1 MTDFDGTL
9 YRGDAPIRCYASH
22 AARALPPTSR
32 AAMLDAV
39 DRYLELGAP
48 TAALRS
54 SNPAEADVLRR
65 AIDGWDVVAQLGL
78 HVNALTPDTLNDAFD
93 ATRAHM
99 ATDACELEVPSG
111 YRDLLTELRG
121 AGVRVVLAT
130 NSPAAGLDTLL
141 DRLELRPLLS
151 MVVSSTAKPEGLRR
165 LLRAELGP
173 GVDGGPASGAVG
185 ANHPTREAGALFA
198 VGDHWTND
206 IEPAVELGVPTGYI
220 DRFGRADGPATAI
233 APDIE
238 GLLPAL
244 RAWAGLD
251 ATSARQQDTLPQGTA
266 PQGTAPQ
273 DTAPRNTTKE
283 LTPWS

>member
-1 MTDFDGTL
+1 MAEPRPQAASLVLVTDFDGTL
-9 YRGDAPIRCYASH
+9 YRGDAPIRHYAAH
-22 AARALPPTSR
+22 AARALPATAR
-32 AAMLDAV
+32 TAMLAAV
-39 DRYLELGAP
+39 DRYLELGSP

-54 SNPAEADVLRR
+54 ANPAEADVLRR

-78 HVNALTPDTLNDAFD
+78 RVHALTLDTLNAAFD
-93 ATRAHM
+93 ATRVHM
-99 ATDACELEVPSG
+99 ATDACELEVPGG
-111 YRDLLTELRG
+111 YRDLLTALRG

-185 ANHPTREAGALFA
+185 ENHPTREPGALFA

-251 ATSARQQDTLPQGTA
+251 TTSAS
-266 PQGTAPQ
+266 
-273 DTAPRNTTKE
+273 RNTTKE